1 MLYAVCNYRVWWWRP
16 DLEFIEW
23 FIAPNKVHLNVEN
36 VWVSNSIANNVDKL
50 KYQSLVNMDG
60 FGFMKL
66 WWILMNNCTGYTFT
80 SIYQIWIVYWYISIT
95 SWLQIYFEYQKC
107 TLSTYVSV
115 FYCWAKFYNVTFDK
129 LNLSN
134 NISNIDLS
142 ARYFWYKFPRKA
154 FPPFP
159 NCF

>member
-23 FIAPNKVHLNVEN
+23 FVAPNKVHLNVEN
-36 VWVSNSIANNVDKL
+36 VWVSNSVANNVDKL

-60 FGFMKL
+60 FAFMKL

-80 SIYQIWIVYWYISIT
+80 SIFQYIT
-95 SWLQIYFEYQKC
+95 TTPWLQIVNIFG
-107 TLSTYVSV
+107 VSKMYLQHL
-115 FYCWAKFYNVTFDK
+115 FPAEPSFTMWHLINF
-129 LNLSN
+129 NLSN

-142 ARYFWYKFPRKA
+142 ARYF
-154 FPPFP
+154 
-159 NCF
+159 